1 MKRKICVVTGSRAE
15 YGLLKKLLNLL
26 KNNSKVELQL
36 IITGSHLS
44 TAFGNTYKEIEND
57 NFKIDKKVEILLE
70 SDSNVAISKSMGLAN
85 ISFSEVYQDLKPDLI
100 FVVGDR
106 YEIFAAIIPAFILGI
121 PIAHHSGGEVTIG
134 AIDDSI
140 RHCITKLSSLHF
152 VAMEEYRKR
161 VIQLGE
167 EPDRVFMVG
176 GFGVD
181 NILSM
186 DLANRLEITKKTNFR
201 FANRNILVTFH
212 PETLEVNE
220 TINHLLELL
229 YFLESFD
236 EETSI
241 LFTLANA
248 DTLGKKFNEIII
260 DFTKNRNN
268 CFYSN
273 SLGQKLYYSCLK
285 EFDIVVGNSSSGLGE
300 APTFKIPTINIGNRQ
315 MGRIKANSII
325 DCIPQKES
333 IHSAFN
339 DAFDKKFQESLKN
352 VTNPYG
358 NGGASEMVKDIITNI
373 PLDGLT
379 KKTFFDLK

>member
-15 YGLLKKLLNLL
+15 FGLLKKLLNLL
-26 KNNSKVELQL
+26 KNDDNVELQL
-36 IITGSHLS
+36 IVTGSHLS
-44 TAFGNTYKEIEND
+44 QSFGNTYKEIENEY
-57 NFKIDKKVEILLE
+57 FKIDKKIEILLE
-70 SDSNVAISKSMGLAN
+70 SDSGVAISKSMGLAN
-85 ISFSEVYQDLKPDLI
+85 ISFSEAYQDLNPDII

-152 VAMEEYRKR
+152 VAMEEYKKR

-167 EPDRVFMVG
+167 QPERVFLVG

-181 NILSM
+181 NILSIT
-186 DLANRLEITKKTNFR
+186 LANREEIATKTNYK
-201 FANRNILVTFH
+201 FANKNILVTFH
-212 PETLEVNE
+212 PETLEADQ
-220 TINHLLELL
+220 TIFHLNELL
-229 YFLESFD
+229 KALETFD
-236 EETSI
+236 KDTSI

-260 DFTKNRNN
+260 DFVKSREN
-268 CFYSN
+268 CFYSY
-273 SLGQKLYYSCLK
+273 SLGQKIYYSCLK
-285 EFDIVVGNSSSGLGE
+285 EFDIVMGNSSSGLGE

-315 MGRIKANSII
+315 MGRIKAGNII
-325 DCIPQKES
+325 DCEPNMES
-333 IHSAFN
+333 ILYAFN
-339 DAFDKKFQESLKN
+339 AAFDEKFQDNLKN
-352 VTNPYG
+352 VVNPYG
-358 NGGASEMVKDIITNI
+358 AGGASELVKDVITNI
-373 PLDGLT
+373 SLKGLT

>member
-15 YGLLKKLLNLL
+15 YGLLKKLLKLL

-36 IITGSHLS
+36 IVTGSHLS
-44 TAFGNTYKEIEND
+44 AAFGNTVKEIQND
-57 NFKIDKKVEILLE
+57 DFKIDRNIEILLE
-70 SDSNVAISKSMGLAN
+70 SDSGVAISKSMGLAN
-85 ISFSEVYQDLKPDLI
+85 ISFADAYQDLKPDLI

-121 PIAHHSGGEVTIG
+121 PIAHHSGGEVTVG

-167 EPDRVFMVG
+167 EPERVFLVG

-181 NILSM
+181 NILSFK
-186 DLANRLEITKKTNFR
+186 LVNRQEITNATNFK
-201 FANRNILVTFH
+201 FSKKNILVTFH
-212 PETLEVNE
+212 PETLEAHE

-229 YFLESFD
+229 SALESFD
-236 EETSI
+236 SEVSI

-248 DTLGKKFNEIII
+248 DTFGKKFNEIII
-260 DFTKNRNN
+260 DFVNKRKN
-268 CFYSN
+268 CFYSH
-273 SLGQKLYYSCLK
+273 SLGQKLYYSCLN

-300 APTFKIPTINIGNRQ
+300 APTFKIATINIGNRQ
-315 MGRIKANSII
+315 KGRIKADSII
-325 DCIPQKES
+325 DCLPQKES
-333 IHSAFN
+333 ILSAI
-339 DAFDKKFQESLKN
+339 KKVSEDEFQYNLKN

-358 NGGASEMVKDIITNI
+358 TGGASELVTDIISNI
-373 PLDGLT
+373 SLVGLN